1 MVYIRRMIWYIASR
15 LVLLC
20 VLLGMLVCGFFMCM
34 NLANV
39 YIVLDEGLQKRV
51 EVCLTR
57 EDAESLNKY
66 FHSDFL
72 NADPALIS
80 AFDGT
85 SAYEDYTISDFEY
98 ELTVES
104 LWSWPW
110 DDYATCTVVE
120 RVPSIT
126 GRVISS
132 RADALVDGRP
142 LQHHARQ
149 RRRQLED
156 RRHAADGG
164 TARERRE
171 QRRRAAG
178 RRSGRMTLP
187 SPFARPA

>member
-132 RADALVDGRP
+132 RADALPEDPPSWTGGRYNIT
-142 LQHHARQ
+142 LVN
-149 RRRQLED
+149 
-156 RRHAADGG
+156 DGG
-164 TARERRE
+164 NWKIVGMQQTAELLE
-171 QRRRAAG
+171 SDG
-178 RRSGRMTLP
+178 SNEEGLLEEGLVE
-187 SPFARPA
+187 

>member
-15 LVLLC
+15 LALLC
-20 VLLGMLVCGFFMCM
+20 ALLGMLVCGFFMCM

-39 YIVLDEGLQKRV
+39 YIVLDEGLEKRV

-66 FHSDFL
+66 FHADFL
-72 NADPALIS
+72 NADPALVS

-85 SAYEDYTISDFEY
+85 SAYEDYTISGFDY
-98 ELTVES
+98 EMKVES

-120 RVPSIT
+120 RVPSID

-132 RADALVDGRP
+132 RADALPEDPPAWRGGRYNIT
-142 LQHHARQ
+142 LVKENGVWKIVGMQQTAEL
-149 RRRQLED
+149 LESE
-156 RRHAADGG
+156 DGG
-164 TARERRE
+164 EE
-171 QRRRAAG
+171 G
-178 RRSGRMTLP
+178 LLEEGPLE
-187 SPFARPA
+187 